1 MKRLL
6 SLLLLTASAGQLA
19 HAQCEEPAT
28 RRVLTVG
35 DSWSVFMN
43 ANSTFNNVFRKW
55 GHSDKRYFTNL
66 IISENGAETDDF
78 LGETKQQEIAAQ
90 LAANPT
96 IDVVHLSIG
105 GNDVLGDWE
114 VDWEQDQIDSLEAAV
129 TERLLAI
136 MDFIKSVRPG
146 IRIVWSGY
154 AYPNFGEVIGSL
166 PSAAQSTHPFY
177 DTWESMGLPDFL
189 AINNI
194 LISFSQSVQVYTD
207 QDPQVDFVMCPGV
220 LQHVFGQTSPLAVE
234 PGGTYQPFEAP
245 MPYGFPE
252 YPSPRNTMTNYG
264 FFTDAF
270 HLSAGGYQAFID
282 YQFQKFYHKF
292 FMDDQYILASDDDRT
307 GAVSSEGNVTGSPM
321 IGETAGEDQ
330 AAILHFA
337 TTAMPDTGVARAEV
351 FLRRVSQVGNNLYTS
366 PIEIRIARGGLGAS
380 AIVEAEDFGAEGE
393 ASGTPCV
400 FGSNGGDGH
409 WIKFVIPEELLP
421 YISNESDIQLHI
433 SSPEAAGRLVTFN
446 DASDPDFAPVL
457 NLTYGPSQP
466 ASVQDLVRSKPE
478 LRVYPNPSEGIV
490 TLDAGDERVI
500 SIELF
505 NMQGAAASATV
516 LEGNKAVD
524 LSALPSGTYLLH
536 VVTANGS
543 VWKRVFKR

>member
-6 SLLLLTASAGQLA
+6 SIFLLTACAGASAY
-19 HAQCEEPAT
+19 AQCEEPQV

-43 ANSTFNNVFRKW
+43 ANNTFNNVLRKW

-66 IISENGAETDDF
+66 IISENGAKTNDF
-78 LGETKQQEIAAQ
+78 LGDTKQQEIAAQ
-90 LAANPT
+90 LEANPT

-114 VDWEQDQIDSLEAAV
+114 VDWNQEQIDALEAEV
-129 TERLLAI
+129 TVKLISI

-177 DTWESMGLPDFL
+177 STWAGMGLPDFL
-189 AINNI
+189 SINNI
-194 LISFSQSVQVYTD
+194 LIGFSQSVQVYTD
-207 QDPQVDFVMCPGV
+207 SDPQVDFVMCPGV
-220 LQHVFGQTSPLAVE
+220 LQHVFGQATPLAVE

-252 YPSPRNTMTNYG
+252 YPSPRNTMANYG

-282 YQFQKFYHKF
+282 YQFQKFYQKY
-292 FMDDQYILASDDDRT
+292 FMDDQYILATDGPET
-307 GAVSSEGNVTGSPM
+307 GGVSSAGSVAAAPM
-321 IGETAGEDQ
+321 VGESAGAEH
-330 AAILHFA
+330 AAVLHFSTA
-337 TTAMPDTGVARAEV
+337 AMPDTGVSKAEI
-351 FLRRVSQVGNNLYTS
+351 FLRRVSQVGNNLYAT
-366 PIEIRIARGGLGAS
+366 PLEVRIVRGGFGSSVTL
-380 AIVEAEDFGAEGE
+380 EAEDFAAEGE
-393 ASGTPCV
+393 ASGTPCI

-409 WIKFVIPEELLP
+409 WVKIAIPDELLP
-421 YISNESDIQLHI
+421 YITNGSDVQFHI
-433 SSPEAAGRLVTFN
+433 SSPEAVGRMVTFN

-466 ASVQDLVRSKPE
+466 ASVHDIARAAPE
-478 LRVYPNPSEGIV
+478 LRIYPNPSEGIV
-490 TLDAGDERVI
+490 TIDAGGQHVVTM
-500 SIELF
+500 ELF
-505 NMQGAAASATV
+505 NMQGAIAAAPV
-516 LEGNKAVD
+516 LEGNKGID
-524 LSALPSGTYLLH
+524 LSALPAGTYLLH

-543 VWKRVFKR
+543 AWKRVFKR

>member
-6 SLLLLTASAGQLA
+6 SLLLLTAGAGQLA
-19 HAQCEEPAT
+19 YAQCEEPET

-90 LAANPT
+90 LEANPT

-105 GNDVLGDWE
+105 GNDVLGEWYI
-114 VDWEQDQIDSLEAAV
+114 DWEQDQVDSLEAAV
-129 TERLLAI
+129 TVRLLEI
-136 MDFIKSVRPG
+136 MEFIKSVRPG

-166 PSAAQSTHPFY
+166 PSAAQSSHPFY

-194 LISFSQSVQVYTD
+194 LISFSQSVQAYTE
-207 QDPQVDFVMCPGV
+207 QDPQVDFVMCPGI
-220 LQHVFGQTSPLAVE
+220 LQHVFGQTSELPVE

-270 HLSAGGYQAFID
+270 HLSGGGYQAFID
-282 YQFQKFYHKF
+282 YQFQKFYHKY
-292 FMDDQYILASDDDRT
+292 FMDDQYILATDGAET
-307 GAVSSEGNVTGSPM
+307 GGVSSDGVVSAAPM
-321 IGETAGEDQ
+321 VGETAGMDH
-330 AAILHFA
+330 AAVLHFS
-337 TTAMPDTGVARAEV
+337 TTAMPDTGVAKAQI

-366 PIEIRIARGGLGAS
+366 PLELRVTRGAFGSS
-380 AIVEAEDFGAEGE
+380 AIVEAEDFATEGE

-409 WIKFVIPEELLP
+409 WVKIAIPDDLLP
-421 YISNESDIQLHI
+421 YITNESDVQFHI
-433 SSPEAAGRLVTFN
+433 SSPEAAGSMVTFN

-466 ASVQDLVRSKPE
+466 ASVNDLARSVPE
-478 LRVYPNPSEGIV
+478 LKVYPNPSEGIV
-490 TLDAGDERVI
+490 TLDAGDQHVI
-500 SIELF
+500 SVELF
-505 NMQGAAASATV
+505 NMQGSATSAAV

-543 VWKRVFKR
+543 AWKRVFKR